1 MKTPHNFDLLT
12 TTEMQAL
19 FTLLEQRFN
28 AEVEESAKS
37 QPEFER
43 ELRDH
48 MLALERCIH
57 TNDFRRLDVD
67 VPGIV
72 VEGAR
77 YRRLNKKSEG
87 KYMTLAGPI
96 QSVQLIGGEVG
107 TAAIR

>member
-77 YRRLNKKSEG
+77 YRRPTVRNQKLQPLKKIKFFLYKKIE
-87 KYMTLAGPI
+87 
-96 QSVQLIGGEVG
+96 
-107 TAAIR
+107 